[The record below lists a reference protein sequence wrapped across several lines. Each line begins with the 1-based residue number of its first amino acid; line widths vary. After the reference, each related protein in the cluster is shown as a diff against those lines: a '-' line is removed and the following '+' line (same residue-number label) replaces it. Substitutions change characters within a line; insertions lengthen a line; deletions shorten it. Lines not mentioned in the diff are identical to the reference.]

1 MQKINVSKKPSSCH
15 PIFIKIGL
23 DTVTST
29 GSPRMH
35 FYFTQNLG
43 GRLQN
48 QTTLVRSGHVWG
60 CQKTKKLEEKVTGTM
75 LVNAKTEL
83 KHFPI

>member
-1 MQKINVSKKPSSCH
+1 
-15 PIFIKIGL
+15 
-23 DTVTST
+23 
-29 GSPRMH
+29 MH
-35 FYFTQNLG
+35 FYFTENLG
-43 GRLQN
+43 GGLQN

-83 KHFPI
+83 RHFPI